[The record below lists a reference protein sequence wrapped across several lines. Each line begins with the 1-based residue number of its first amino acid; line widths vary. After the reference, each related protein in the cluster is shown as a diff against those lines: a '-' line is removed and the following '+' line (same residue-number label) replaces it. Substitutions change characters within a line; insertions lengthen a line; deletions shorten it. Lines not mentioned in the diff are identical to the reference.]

1 MVKELTIHE
10 EDIDIST
17 IIQPLFMLVM
27 LMAVSSMMV
36 NITPMAASA
45 QQYYSAQSYIG
56 LTDDRVL
63 NSTSTLQ
70 WLNLIT
76 NPPYHPWIT
85 AYFFND
91 GPQSV
96 FIGIN
101 NPDELY
107 QLASGEDKAVNFTGA
122 NRRIEL
128 VFYKS
133 NLGEKASVR
142 VVGKY

>member
-1 MVKELTIHE
+1 MPKELTNPN
-10 EDIDIST
+10 DFDIST
-17 IIQPLFMLVM
+17 LMTPLFMLVM
-27 LMAVSSMMV
+27 LVAVMSMMAT
-36 NITPMAASA
+36 ITPMAAQA
-45 QQYYSAQSYIG
+45 QQYYSAQSYTG

-63 NSTSTLQ
+63 DAIPAMQ
-70 WLNLIT
+70 WLNLISA
-76 NPPYHPWIT
+76 PPYHPWIT

-91 GPQSV
+91 GPHSV

-107 QLASGEDKAVNFTGA
+107 QLASGEDKMVNLTGA
-122 NRRIEL
+122 DRRIEL